1 MPLGRPLPQY
11 SYRPRPWRGPLPRP
25 RLAAVLTLEAFM
37 PVIPPRVH
45 KPDYPRD
52 RGATSEVIVK
62 GVLPPEASRSVNPTS
77 ACALD
82 SAVITLIS
90 KAKAYGRSRSCL
102 TQLNHGKAMGKLSP
116 AGGLIYLGLSRR
128 LAFLRM
134 LRWLLVRL
142 LHTRKWAKVFTAPTP
157 SGEGS

>member
-90 KAKAYGRSRSCL
+90 KAKAYGRS
-102 TQLNHGKAMGKLSP
+102 
-116 AGGLIYLGLSRR
+116 
-128 LAFLRM
+128 
-134 LRWLLVRL
+134 
-142 LHTRKWAKVFTAPTP
+142 
-157 SGEGS
+157 